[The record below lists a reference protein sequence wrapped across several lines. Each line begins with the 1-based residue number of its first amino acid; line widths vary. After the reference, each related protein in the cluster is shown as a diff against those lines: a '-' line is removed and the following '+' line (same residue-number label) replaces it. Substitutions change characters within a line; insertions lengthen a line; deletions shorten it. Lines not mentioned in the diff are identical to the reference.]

1 MFLVCNVHARLIDD
15 QQIQNPTAVGGLFSI
30 NAGKALIQA
39 GYDCKSG
46 HSAR

>member
-1 MFLVCNVHARLIDD
+1 MFLVCNLQATLIDD
-15 QQIQNPTAVGGLFSI
+15 QQIQNPTAVGGSFSI
-30 NAGKALIQA
+30 YAGKALIQA